1 MARTISRLFDSHLR
15 ALEAISDLESRGVDH
30 GRISLVSNNARNWHD
45 GHSHRDKIQ
54 DAGAG
59 DFNGDGVNDT
69 AEGARK
75 GATAGSLVGGGAG
88 LLAGLGLLAIPGLGP
103 VVAAGWLVA
112 AGTAAVIGAAAGGA
126 AGGLLGA
133 LKEAGHSEEDANV
146 YAEAVRRGDTLVS
159 VKAKDDEAV
168 AVESVLNGYGGVEAA
183 QRGES
188 YRETGWSRFD
198 PEGAPYS
205 LEDIDRERSLHS
217 EPRTFADS
225 DAGEPNLDDR
235 LAPRPTNRQ
244 VRHDL

>member
-1 MARTISRLFDSHLR
+1 MARTVSRLFDSHLQ

-45 GHSHRDKIQ
+45 GHSHSDKIQ

-59 DFNGDGVNDT
+59 DFNSDGVNDT

-75 GATAGSLVGGGAG
+75 GATAGGVVGGGAG
-88 LLAGLGLLAIPGLGP
+88 VLAGLGLLAIPGLGP
-103 VVAAGWLVA
+103 VVAAGWLAA
-112 AGTAAVIGAAAGGA
+112 AGTAAVIGAAAGAA

-133 LKEAGHSEEDANV
+133 LKEAGHSEEDANA
-146 YAEAVRRGDTLVS
+146 YAEGVRRGGTLVS

-168 AVESVLNGYGGVEAA
+168 AVESVLNGYGGVEASRRA
-183 QRGES
+183 EA

-198 PEGAPYS
+198 PAGAPYS
-205 LEDIDRERSLHS
+205 LEEMDRERILHG
-217 EPRTFADS
+217 EPRAFADS
-225 DAGEPNLDDR
+225 AAGESNLDDR
-235 LAPRPTNRQ
+235 MAPRPTNPQ